1 MKVLITGGCGFIGS
15 NAALHFHRLGWDVVA
30 LDNFSRLGSRNNA
43 HEVQLATN
51 GQVRVVE
58 ADIRDNAVM
67 DAVVRDE
74 RPDAILHLA
83 AQVAV
88 TTSVVDPVSDFAI
101 NCTGTLNLLEAI
113 RTFSPDTVFV
123 NASTNKVYGHLA
135 ELLEEHE
142 LRYESLNGP
151 ISPDQPL
158 SFASPYG
165 CSKGA
170 ADQYVMDYARVFG
183 LRTVTLRQSCIYGPM
198 QMGVEDQGWVAWF
211 MLAATAGKQVTFYGD
226 GKQVRDVLYVDDLV
240 RLYELCITN
249 PDAVKGKA
257 YNVGGG
263 PGQTISLRELAS
275 KLKDDF
281 GLTLDHSFGPWRPG
295 DQRWYVSDI
304 SALEADLG
312 WRPEVDVG
320 EGLYRLHNWIKN
332 NRAALTLLGVI

>member
-15 NAALHFHRLGWDVVA
+15 NAAVHFHRLGWDVIA
-30 LDNFSRLGSRNNA
+30 LDNFSRRGSRSNS

-51 GQVRVVE
+51 GQVKVVE
-58 ADIRDNAVM
+58 ADIRDAAAM
-67 DAVVRDE
+67 DAVIREE
-74 RPDAILHLA
+74 RPDALIHLA

-88 TTSVVDPVSDFAI
+88 TTSVVDPVEDFAI

-113 RTFSPDTVFV
+113 RAHSPDTIMV
-123 NASTNKVYGHLA
+123 NASTNKVYGHLT

-170 ADQYVMDYARVFG
+170 ADQYVVDYARVFG
-183 LRTVTLRQSCIYGPM
+183 LRTVTLRQSCIFGPM

-211 MLAATAGKQVTFYGD
+211 MLAATARKPVTFYGD
-226 GKQVRDVLYVDDLV
+226 GKQVRDVLFVDDLT
-240 RLYELCITN
+240 RLYELCIRN
-249 PDAVKGKA
+249 PDAVSGKA

-263 PGQTISLRELAS
+263 PGQTISLRELAQ

-281 GLTLDHSFGPWRPG
+281 GLLLEYSFGPWRPG

-304 SALEADLG
+304 SALEDDLG
-312 WRPEVDVG
+312 WKPEVDVG
-320 EGLYRLHNWIKN
+320 EGLYRLDNWIKN